1 MSMPGRYHRQ
11 ELLPGVGVDGQRRL
25 RERCAL
31 IVGCGALGC
40 ASADLLCR
48 AGVGRLVIIDRD
60 VVEWTNLQR
69 QTLFDERDARDA
81 TPKAVAARRRLI
93 SVNSDV
99 EVRALVADFAPRH
112 ADRIITEH
120 RPDIILDGTDN
131 FETRFL
137 INDAAVKHGIPFV
150 YAGVVGTSGMALPVI
165 PGQTACLRCVFA
177 EPPPPG
183 SQPTCDTAGVFG
195 PAVSIIAG
203 CQAGEALKILFGL
216 NDRVL
221 RSLLSFD
228 LWQGRRTR
236 IEPQRDPDCRCCV
249 HRRFDYLDAADA
261 GAVASLCGQGAVQVS
276 PACETTIELK
286 QLHQRLAGVGS
297 FRLTEFLV
305 TGTLGEERGEG
316 GEPVGLTVFADGRA
330 VVRGVRSPERAR
342 AIYARYVGA

>member
-1 MSMPGRYHRQ
+1 M
-11 ELLPGVGVDGQRRL
+11 LPGVGAEGQRRL
-25 RERCAL
+25 RQQCAL

-69 QTLFDERDARDA
+69 QTLFDQRDARDA
-81 TPKAVAARRRLI
+81 TPKAVAARRRLND
-93 SVNSDV
+93 VNSDV
-99 EVRALVADFAPRH
+99 QVHALVADFAPRC
-112 ADRIITEH
+112 ATRIIAEH

-137 INDAAVKHGIPFV
+137 INDAAVRHGIPFV
-150 YAGVVGTSGMALPVI
+150 YAGVVGAGGMALLVI

-195 PAVSIIAG
+195 PAVSIVAG
-203 CQAGEALKILFGL
+203 YQAGEAMKILLGL
-216 NDRVL
+216 HDRLL

-236 IEPQRDPDCRCCV
+236 LEPPRDPDCRCCV

-261 GAVASLCGQGAVQVS
+261 GAVASLCGQGAVQIT
-276 PACETTIELK
+276 PPQEMTMELER
-286 QLHQRLAGVGS
+286 LHERLTGVGS

-305 TGTLGEERGEG
+305 SGTLGEERGER

-342 AIYARYVGA
+342 AIYARYVGT

>member
-1 MSMPGRYHRQ
+1 MSNPGRYHRQ

-25 RERCAL
+25 REQSAL

-48 AGVGRLVIIDRD
+48 AGIGRLVIIDRD

-69 QTLFDERDARDA
+69 QTLFDERDAREA
-81 TPKAVAARRRLI
+81 TPKAIAAQRRLNG
-93 SVNSDV
+93 VNAEVD
-99 EVRALVADFAPRH
+99 VRAMVGDFSPRNADL
-112 ADRIITEH
+112 IIAEH
-120 RPDIILDGTDN
+120 RPDVVLDGTDN

-137 INDAAVKHGIPFV
+137 INDVAVKHGIPFV
-150 YAGVVGTSGMALPVI
+150 YAGVVAASGMALPVI

-183 SQPTCDTAGVFG
+183 SQPTCDSAGVLG
-195 PAVSIIAG
+195 PAVAIVAG
-203 CQAGEALKILFGL
+203 YQAGEAMKILLGL
-216 NDRVL
+216 HDRVL

-236 IEPQRDPDCRCCV
+236 IQPQRDPDCRCCV
-249 HRRFDYLDAADA
+249 HREFDYLNAADV
-261 GAVASLCGQGAVQVS
+261 GVVASLCGQGAVQVS
-276 PACETTIELK
+276 PPRETTIELK
-286 QLHQRLAGVGS
+286 RLHQRLAGVGS

-305 TGTLGEERGEG
+305 TGTLSEERGQG
-316 GEPVGLTVFADGRA
+316 GEQVGLTVFADGRA
-330 VVRGVRSPERAR
+330 VVRGVRSAERAR

>member
-1 MSMPGRYHRQ
+1 MSSPGRYHRQ
-11 ELLPGVGVDGQRRL
+11 ELLSGVGAEGQRRL
-25 RERCAL
+25 RESSAL

-48 AGVGRLVIIDRD
+48 AGVGRLMIIDRD

-69 QTLFDERDARDA
+69 QTLFDERDAREA
-81 TPKAVAARRRLI
+81 APKAIAAQRRLS

-99 EVRALVADFAPRH
+99 EVRALVADFSARN
-112 ADRIITEH
+112 ADRIVAEH
-120 RPDIILDGTDN
+120 GPDIILDGTDN

-137 INDAAVKHGIPFV
+137 INDVAVKHGLPFV
-150 YAGVVGTSGMALPVI
+150 YAGVVAASGMALAMM

-183 SQPTCDTAGVFG
+183 SQPTCDTAGVLG
-195 PAVSIIAG
+195 PAVSIVAG
-203 CQAGEALKILFGL
+203 YQTGEAMKILLGL
-216 NDRVL
+216 HGRVL

-236 IEPQRDPDCRCCV
+236 IEPLRDPDCRCCA
-249 HRRFDYLDAADA
+249 HRQFDYLNADDA

-276 PACETTIELK
+276 PARETTIELK
-286 QLHQRLAGVGS
+286 QLHDRLAGVGS
-297 FRLTEFLV
+297 FRLTEYLL

-316 GEPVGLTVFADGRA
+316 GEEVGLTVFADGRA
-330 VVRGVRSPERAR
+330 LVRGVRSPERAR